1 VRLLLDTHC
10 WLWLK
15 LDPARLP
22 SALRRR
28 LIGNPGR
35 LVLSSASVMEIVIK
49 HAVGKLRLAGT
60 PADLIA
66 ELLDDGVEPLAITTP
81 HALQL
86 GRLPELHRD
95 PFDRLL
101 IAQAMTERLT
111 VVSGDPHVLAY
122 EVAQID
128 ARK

>member
-60 PADLIA
+60 PNFT
-66 ELLDDGVEPLAITTP
+66 AIPSTGFSSP
-81 HALQL
+81 
-86 GRLPELHRD
+86 RR
-95 PFDRLL
+95 
-101 IAQAMTERLT
+101 
-111 VVSGDPHVLAY
+111 
-122 EVAQID
+122 
-128 ARK
+128 